1 MARQPG
7 RGEGQSAA
15 GHALFVVGLGFEV
28 VVGPRLAA
36 RAKPVVAH
44 GTRRRGLTAGTGTI
58 YGMSQKTT
66 VYLPEDLKA
75 AVERE
80 ARRRGLSE
88 AEVIRQAIAQAVS
101 RPRPQPGIIDGV
113 AIADRADELLV
124 GFGDR

>member
-1 MARQPG
+1 
-7 RGEGQSAA
+7 
-15 GHALFVVGLGFEV
+15 
-28 VVGPRLAA
+28 
-36 RAKPVVAH
+36 
-44 GTRRRGLTAGTGTI
+44 
-58 YGMSQKTT
+58 MSQKTT